1 MLILEILLILVIAYI
16 CSGLK
21 IVPQNNEGLVETL
34 GKYSK
39 TVKAGLVVIWPI
51 FQRLRKVPLA
61 LQPLEISKYSII
73 TKDNAEITTSLTLN
87 YLVTDS
93 YRYFYNNTD
102 SVESM
107 VQLIRGHL
115 RDIIGRMDLNDAL
128 GSTKEINDQLFTA
141 TGDLTEIYG
150 IKIVR
155 VNVDELLPS
164 PEIQKAMDKQ
174 LTADREKTASIAK
187 AEGEAKTIEMT
198 TKAKNEALVATA
210 KANAEAVKTQAD
222 ADAYRVQKL
231 TDALNNAGEGYFRN
245 QSLDSFNQLAR
256 GQNNLIV
263 VGKDEM
269 TDLGRI
275 PVMEKVWNSS
285 QNALQT
291 KAEPKTNQK

>member
-1 MLILEILLILVIAYI
+1 MMATILTIIIIFLILLYI
-16 CSGLK
+16 VLGFR

-39 TVKAGLVVIWPI
+39 TVKASFVFVWPL
-51 FQRLRKVPLA
+51 FQRIRKVPLA

-115 RDIIGRMDLNDAL
+115 RDIIGRMDLNTAL
-128 GSTKEINDQLFTA
+128 GSTKEINDQLFKA
-141 TGDLTEIYG
+141 TGDLTDIYG
-150 IKIVR
+150 IRVVR

-164 PEIQKAMDKQ
+164 PEIQRAMDKQ
-174 LTADREKTASIAK
+174 LTADREKTAAIAK
-187 AEGEAKTIEMT
+187 AEGEARTIEMT
-198 TKAKNEALVATA
+198 TKAKNDALVATA
-210 KANAEAVKTQAD
+210 KANAQAIKTKAD
-222 ADAYRVQKL
+222 AESYRVNKL
-231 TDALNNAGEGYFRN
+231 QDALSKAGDGYFRN
-245 QSLDSFNQLAR
+245 QSLDSFNQLAQ
-256 GQNNLIV
+256 GPDNLIV

-269 TDLGRI
+269 TNLGKV
-275 PVMEKVWNSS
+275 PVIKKVWDQSKSS
-285 QNALQT
+285 DND
-291 KAEPKTNQK
+291 

>member
-1 MLILEILLILVIAYI
+1 MMATILTIIIIFLILLYI
-16 CSGLK
+16 VLGFR

-39 TVKAGLVVIWPI
+39 TVKAGFVFVWPL
-51 FQRLRKVPLA
+51 FQRIRKVPLA

-115 RDIIGRMDLNDAL
+115 RDIIGRMDLNTAL
-128 GSTKEINDQLFTA
+128 GSTKEINDQLFKA
-141 TGDLTEIYG
+141 TGDLTDIYG
-150 IKIVR
+150 IRVVR

-164 PEIQKAMDKQ
+164 PEIQRAMDKQ
-174 LTADREKTASIAK
+174 LTADREKTAAIAK
-187 AEGEAKTIEMT
+187 AEGEARTIEMT
-198 TKAKNEALVATA
+198 TKAKNDALVATA
-210 KANAEAVKTQAD
+210 KANAQAIKTKAD
-222 ADAYRVQKL
+222 AESYRVNKL
-231 TDALNNAGEGYFRN
+231 QDALSKAGDGYFRN
-245 QSLDSFNQLAR
+245 QSLDSFNQLAQ
-256 GQNNLIV
+256 GPDNLIV

-269 TDLGRI
+269 TNLGKV
-275 PVMEKVWNSS
+275 PVIKKVWDQSKSS
-285 QNALQT
+285 DND
-291 KAEPKTNQK
+291 

>member
-1 MLILEILLILVIAYI
+1 MIARIIIGIIVVLVIVYV
-16 CSGLK
+16 CCGFR

-39 TVKAGLVVIWPI
+39 TVKAGFIFVWPL
-51 FQRLRKVPLA
+51 FQRIRKVPLA

-73 TKDNAEITTSLTLN
+73 TKDNAEISTSLTLN

-115 RDIIGRMDLNDAL
+115 RDIIGRMDLNAAL

-141 TGDLTEIYG
+141 TGDLTDIYG
-150 IKIVR
+150 VR

-164 PEIQKAMDKQ
+164 AEIQRAMDKQ
-174 LTADREKTASIAK
+174 LTADREKTAAIAK
-187 AEGEAKTIEMT
+187 AEGEARTIEMT
-198 TKAKNEALVATA
+198 TKAKNDALVATA

-222 ADAYRVQKL
+222 ADAYRVQKMQE
-231 TDALNNAGEGYFRN
+231 ALSKAGEGYFRN
-245 QSLDSFNQLAR
+245 QSLDSFNQLAQ
-256 GQNNLIV
+256 GPNNLIV

-269 TDLGRI
+269 TDLGKV
-275 PVMEKVWNSS
+275 PALKKVWDASDD
-285 QNALQT
+285 
-291 KAEPKTNQK
+291 KKDE

>member
-1 MLILEILLILVIAYI
+1 MIARIIIGIIVVLVIVYV
-16 CSGLK
+16 CCGFR

-39 TVKAGLVVIWPI
+39 TVKAGFIFVWPL
-51 FQRLRKVPLA
+51 FQRIRKVPLA

-73 TKDNAEITTSLTLN
+73 TKDNAEISTSLTLN

-115 RDIIGRMDLNDAL
+115 RDIIGRMDLNAAL

-141 TGDLTEIYG
+141 TGDLTDIYG
-150 IKIVR
+150 IKVVR

-164 PEIQKAMDKQ
+164 AEIQRAMDKQ
-174 LTADREKTASIAK
+174 LTADREKTAAIAK
-187 AEGEAKTIEMT
+187 AEGEARTIEMT
-198 TKAKNEALVATA
+198 TKAKN
-210 KANAEAVKTQAD
+210 D
-222 ADAYRVQKL
+222 
-231 TDALNNAGEGYFRN
+231 AGEGYFRN
-245 QSLDSFNQLAR
+245 QSLDSFNQLAQ
-256 GQNNLIV
+256 GPNNLIV

-269 TDLGRI
+269 TDLGKV
-275 PVMEKVWNSS
+275 PALKKVWDASDD
-285 QNALQT
+285 
-291 KAEPKTNQK
+291 KKDE

>member
-1 MLILEILLILVIAYI
+1 MVTNVLLGAIIILIIAYI
-16 CSGLK
+16 CGGFK
-21 IVPQNNEGLVETL
+21 IVPQNNEGLVEIL

-39 TVKAGLVVIWPI
+39 TVKAGFIFIWPL
-51 FQRLRKVPLA
+51 FQRIRTVPLA

-115 RDIIGRMDLNDAL
+115 RDIIGRMDLNSAL
-128 GSTKEINDQLFTA
+128 GSTKEINDQLFVA
-141 TGDLTEIYG
+141 TGDLTDIYG
-150 IKIVR
+150 IKVVR

-164 PEIQKAMDKQ
+164 SEIQRAMDKQ

-187 AEGEAKTIEMT
+187 AEGEARTIEMT
-198 TKAKNEALVATA
+198 TKAKNDALVATA

-222 ADAYRVQKL
+222 ANAYRVQKMQ
-231 TDALNNAGEGYFRN
+231 DALSKAGEGYFRN
-245 QSLDSFNQLAR
+245 QSLDSFNQLAQ
-256 GQNNLIV
+256 GPNNLIV

-269 TDLGRI
+269 TDLGKV
-275 PVMEKVWNSS
+275 PALKKVWDASGKN
-285 QNALQT
+285 
-291 KAEPKTNQK
+291 EE